1 MKPILFF
8 LFIFLPM
15 IALGQTQDSVIYHSY
30 FETTSS
36 YKIEEWNINSEKLP
50 KLYLE
55 EKIDQKGRVTQLR
68 FFSNGKVLN
77 TTLCYL
83 APWYRFQYPNDS
95 TIVVSNLNSLGE
107 IGGDVECGTPSK
119 TTFIFNPDNYELKF
133 SSSENILS
141 DRMKEIWLSQISEDE
156 LDSLI
161 EQSKTETD
169 SPRYIFPYLFSYQ
182 KFKGLFLIDS
192 KIDLETVYL
201 SEKIKTRVLETLPN
215 WYAH

>member
-1 MKPILFF
+1 
-8 LFIFLPM
+8 M

-107 IGGDVECGTPSK
+107 IGGDIECGTPSK